1 MSDERYILI
10 YKRFIISYFLLTFI
24 FTIKFIFFPDAT
36 IPNDINY
43 LVRRYEE
50 EISPNMP
57 IGLIFLYLMTGV
69 ILYFSLYKL
78 YKFEN
83 IYRYIF
89 LFCSLIISTYPLTLD
104 FYFSDSIDNF
114 LEYID
119 YTLAAIIFTMSF
131 LPPIKYKFEKNVK

>member
-1 MSDERYILI
+1 MNDEKYVLI
-10 YKRFIISYFLLTFI
+10 YKRFIISYFVVTFV

-50 EISPNMP
+50 EISPNIP
-57 IGLIFLYLMTGV
+57 IGLVFMYLISGV
-69 ILYFSLYKL
+69 LLYFSLYKM

-89 LFCSLIISTYPLTLD
+89 LFCSLIISTYSLTLEFD
-104 FYFSDSIDNF
+104 FSDSIDNF

-131 LPPIKYKFEKNVK
+131 LPPIKYKFEKNRK